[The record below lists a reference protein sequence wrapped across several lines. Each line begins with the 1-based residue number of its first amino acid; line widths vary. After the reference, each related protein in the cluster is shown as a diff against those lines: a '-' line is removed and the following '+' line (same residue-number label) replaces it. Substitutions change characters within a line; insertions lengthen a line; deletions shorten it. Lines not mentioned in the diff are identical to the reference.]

1 MGLNFSAVLGHE
13 IDAED
18 LRTLPR
24 LLSAARAP
32 QLVHAIGE
40 FAHYI
45 NEYRTTQGEL
55 RTMAYDV
62 TDTTWHVD
70 PTSIPLYRD
79 AVGDLIP
86 QALPPIEEEIGPGRH
101 RVRFAPVAARRTVSM
116 EEYWAAGNLF
126 DVAGP
131 AGIDLDIGP
140 HALRLTCGP
149 RWWPFLAEPA
159 VQLATRRVC
168 HELARVVGSPL
179 AIYLADGYT
188 LMDAIVDGLTIE
200 QIAAQL
206 HADLGP
212 PRPALTVLDEETTGG
227 EIRDAYYLDT
237 FADL

>member
-45 NEYRTTQGEL
+45 NEYRATQGEL

-79 AVGDLIP
+79 AVGNLTL
-86 QALPPIEEEIGPGRH
+86 QAPPPIEEEIGPGRH

-131 AGIDLDIGP
+131 AGIGLDIGP

-188 LMDAIVDGLTIE
+188 LMDAIMEGATIE
-200 QIAAQL
+200 QIVAQL
-206 HADLGP
+206 SAKLGP
-212 PRPALTVLDEETTGG
+212 PEPALTMLDEETTGD